1 MGSYN
6 TAILGEDFANRH
18 ASTRRVVFTEDVAK
32 IAVSKVDM
40 L

>member
-6 TAILGEDFANRH
+6 TQSSVKISPIA